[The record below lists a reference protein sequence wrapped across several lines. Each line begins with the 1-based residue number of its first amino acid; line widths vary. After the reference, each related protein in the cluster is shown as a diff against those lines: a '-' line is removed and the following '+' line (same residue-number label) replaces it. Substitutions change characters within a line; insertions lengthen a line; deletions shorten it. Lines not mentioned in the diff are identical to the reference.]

1 MLSVVRRIEIDRPRV
16 KGDLIVDGP
25 RAHDGEPVIPPK
37 ATVPISTHFM
47 VPTRKHHLKATKRYD
62 FTFVDHNG
70 HRTRK
75 RGIDYK
81 PERQRVKTTKLN
93 SEAIAEIADQDEK
106 ALASLLKEE
115 IGRYARH
122 GRQHGGLGTISA
134 VKGNAKIKSIYQ
146 DWWASDRASERQDI
160 VVESGPKIVSE
171 IGDAIVEYA
180 SKLPEDRLAKFPSL
194 LLDRLDR
201 DREYYGVSY
210 LIVYALWRL
219 NRLEDALQTV
229 YERYEFKP
237 ALVDNIFRRSY
248 VNRVLE
254 RNQQYG
260 YSDVLGLLNGMLRYE
275 HLHLVERELEKIEW
289 LAMNTSEHPF
299 QIAQKITS
307 IRALRIANRE

>member
-1 MLSVVRRIEIDRPRV
+1 M
-16 KGDLIVDGP
+16 
-25 RAHDGEPVIPPK
+25 
-37 ATVPISTHFM
+37 
-47 VPTRKHHLKATKRYD
+47 
-62 FTFVDHNG
+62 
-70 HRTRK
+70 
-75 RGIDYK
+75 
-81 PERQRVKTTKLN
+81 
-93 SEAIAEIADQDEK
+93 
-106 ALASLLKEE
+106 
-115 IGRYARH
+115 
-122 GRQHGGLGTISA
+122 
-134 VKGNAKIKSIYQ
+134 
-146 DWWASDRASERQDI
+146 
-160 VVESGPKIVSE
+160 VESGPKIVSE